1 MRKISF
7 ALTILIAFGFS
18 ALQAQISDKIVPH
31 MGFMLEYP
39 QAYVP
44 GTNDASGSLPSYYS
58 FNIGAYMAL
67 AQKNDIISVGPQA
80 NLQLGGNFIP
90 LNNRL
95 RFAYHFQV
103 PVYAMVRVGANS
115 TPYNQQA
122 VGLAVGL
129 GGSFNALSYY
139 DRLTGGIIGN
149 SRINYFNPA
158 AVVEIHISTRGQ
170 ELILRGHTSLL
181 RDVGVFPQH
190 RDLNGDLLPVQPGA
204 QDLGYIGI
212 GVVSSL

>member
-39 QAYVP
+39 QGVVS
-44 GTNDASGSLPSYYS
+44 GTESGVSLPSYYS
-58 FNIGAYMAL
+58 FNLGAYMAL
-67 AQKNDIISVGPQA
+67 AQKNDIISVGPQTS
-80 NLQLGGNFIP
+80 LQLGGNLIP
-90 LNNRL
+90 LTNRL

-139 DRLTGGIIGN
+139 AN
-149 SRINYFNPA
+149 
-158 AVVEIHISTRGQ
+158 
-170 ELILRGHTSLL
+170 
-181 RDVGVFPQH
+181 
-190 RDLNGDLLPVQPGA
+190 
-204 QDLGYIGI
+204 LG
-212 GVVSSL
+212 SHFL

>member
-18 ALQAQISDKIVPH
+18 TLQAQISDKIVPH

-39 QAYVP
+39 QGVVS
-44 GTNDASGSLPSYYS
+44 GTESGVSLPSYYS
-58 FNIGAYMAL
+58 FNLGAYMAL

-80 NLQLGGNFIP
+80 SLQLGGNLIP
-90 LNNRL
+90 LTNRL

-139 DRLTGGIIGN
+139 ANLGSTVGN
-149 SRINYFNPA
+149 IRMNYFNPA
-158 AVVEIHISTRGQ
+158 AVVEVHISTRGQ

-181 RDVGVFPQH
+181 RNVGVVPQR
-190 RDLNGDLLPVQPGA
+190 RDLNGNALQSGSPL
-204 QDLGYIGI
+204 DLGYIGF